1 MPELPEVETMCRGIR
16 PIVGCRVVS
25 VARPPCRR
33 RAISIQPR
41 VDRFRSR
48 AEGKLVVAVS
58 RAGKRVVV
66 WLSDDR
72 PSIDRKI
79 SRKAQGRPSLGFPG
93 DTLPLPGEEAI
104 VFEPRMTGLVLL
116 SEPPTREHLR
126 FQIRLTGGTSGIANG
141 EPSRSSSRS
150 TAQRDLLFW
159 DRRGLGSVQLFS
171 ADEFVARFQGNSKT
185 LGPDALEVSA
195 EDLQSRLSG
204 SRRVIKVALLDQK
217 AVAGIGNL
225 YASEILHVA
234 GVHPAARCHRLK
246 RAQWERIHAALRDV
260 LLEAIRYEGST
271 LADGTYRNALNE
283 SGGYQNHHRVYDRAG
298 VPCRN
303 CGGGVIR
310 RIVQA
315 QRSTFFCSECQRR

>member
-66 WLSDDR
+66 WLADDQ
-72 PSIDRKI
+72 PSIDREI

-116 SEPPTREHLR
+116 SEPPTANICGSKFASSAAQVESQMANHHVRNHVVQPTAIYC
-126 FQIRLTGGTSGIANG
+126 FGIAAGWAPCNFFRRTNSPLG
-141 EPSRSSSRS
+141 FKG
-150 TAQRDLLFW
+150 TAKHWVPMRWRF
-159 DRRGLGSVQLFS
+159 RRTICNRG
-171 ADEFVARFQGNSKT
+171 FV
-185 LGPDALEVSA
+185 V
-195 EDLQSRLSG
+195 
-204 SRRVIKVALLDQK
+204 VA
-217 AVAGIGNL
+217 A
-225 YASEILHVA
+225 
-234 GVHPAARCHRLK
+234 
-246 RAQWERIHAALRDV
+246 
-260 LLEAIRYEGST
+260 
-271 LADGTYRNALNE
+271 
-283 SGGYQNHHRVYDRAG
+283 
-298 VPCRN
+298 
-303 CGGGVIR
+303 
-310 RIVQA
+310 
-315 QRSTFFCSECQRR
+315 